1 MNIAVIGTGYVGLV
15 TGACFA
21 EFGVDVTCVDVDITK
36 VEKLNKGIIPIYEPG
51 LDTIVEK
58 NAEAGR
64 LHFTTDIK
72 SAVEKALVVF
82 LAVGTP
88 PQEDGTPDMSY
99 YRQAAKD
106 VAEAMNGYKVLVTKS
121 TVPVGTGKW
130 LREFVSENMATPTEF
145 GVASNPEF
153 LREGAAITDFM
164 RPDRVV
170 IGSNEQ
176 RAIEVMK
183 DLYRPLYLIE
193 TPIIITSLEAAELIK
208 YAANAFLATKITF
221 INEVANL
228 CDAIGC
234 DVHDVA
240 RGMGMDNRIGR
251 KFLHPGPGYGGSCF
265 PKDTRALTTVA
276 DQFGVETL
284 IVDAVIEANERQRL
298 AMIPKIEKLIGDLNG
313 KKIGVLG
320 LSFKPETDDMRESPA
335 TDIINELTRRGATI
349 KAYDPVAMDEAKHV
363 LPDIEYAVDEYDAI
377 NGADM
382 MCIVTEWNQFRALDM
397 EKVKQLLKA
406 PKIADLRNVYEPDD
420 MRELG
425 FEYVGVGR

>member
-1 MNIAVIGTGYVGLV
+1 MHIAVIGTGYVGLV

-21 EFGVDVTCVDVDITK
+21 EFGVDVTCVDVDATK
-36 VEKLNKGIIPIYEPG
+36 IEKLHKGIIPIYEPG
-51 LDTIVEK
+51 LDNLVEK
-58 NAEAGR
+58 NVKAGR
-64 LHFTTDIK
+64 LHFTTEIGL
-72 SAVEKALVVF
+72 AVEQAQVVF

-88 PQEDGTPDMSY
+88 PLPDGTPDMSY

-121 TVPVGTGKW
+121 TVPIGTGKW
-130 LREFVSENMATPTEF
+130 LYQFVTENLKTPTEF

-153 LREGAAITDFM
+153 LREGAAIDDFM

-170 IGSNEQ
+170 IGSNQE
-176 RAIEVMK
+176 RAVEVMK
-183 DLYRPLYLIE
+183 ELYRPLYIIE
-193 TPIIITSLEAAELIK
+193 TPIVITSLEAAELIK

-221 INEVANL
+221 INEIANL

-240 RGMGMDNRIGR
+240 KGMGMDNRIGR

-276 DQFGVETL
+276 DQFGVETR
-284 IVDAVIEANERQRL
+284 IVDAVIEANDRQRD
-298 AMIPKIEKLIGDLNG
+298 AMIPKIEKLVGNMAGKRIG
-313 KKIGVLG
+313 ILG

-335 TDIINELTRRGATI
+335 IEIIKSIISKGGTV
-349 KAYDPVAMDEAKHV
+349 KAFDPVAMEEAKHFI
-363 LPDIEYAVDEYDAI
+363 DGIEYATDEYDAI
-377 NGADM
+377 EGADALV
-382 MCIVTEWNQFRALDM
+382 IITEWNQFRALDM
-397 EKVKQLLKA
+397 ERVKSLLNA
-406 PKIADLRNVYEPDD
+406 PKVADLRNVYEPDD

-425 FEYVGVGR
+425 FEYIGVGR